1 MLFIG
6 INHMVNAAEKIDK
19 SKREY
24 RPTRLQFPSDLGAHA
39 MVFNFIKY
47 DYDSTFTT
55 IRSNPITAGSI
66 VLPLPQNLEDSL
78 GVKSNAVEL
87 GAQGAAAIG
96 AFSALKNPDLAK
108 QLGVKAGES
117 ITELISDPSGVTG
130 NEALSTLRAASK
142 FVGRNFLDSIAPG
155 LGAAA
160 DVATGTA
167 VNPHTTLDF
176 DGVNLKQHTLQWT
189 LSPRSERES
198 TALKDILNTF
208 RRNML
213 PEYTG
218 LLGSE
223 QLAPRALMKYPNLV
237 KVNFIGVDQDHFY
250 RFKPCMIQGMT
261 VQYTQ
266 GNGVTLLKGGRPS
279 VVSVIVTLLEASP
292 HTKDDYSIGFNQG
305 GR

>member
-1 MLFIG
+1 
-6 INHMVNAAEKIDK
+6 MVNAAEKIDK

-47 DYDSTFTT
+47 DYDSTFGT

-87 GAQGAAAIG
+87 GAQGAMAIN
-96 AFSALKNPDLAK
+96 AFKTLGNPDLAK
-108 QLGVKAGES
+108 ELGTQAGQG
-117 ITELISDPSGVTG
+117 IMELINNPAKITDSD
-130 NEALSTLRAASK
+130 ALSTLRAAGK
-142 FVGRNFLDSIAPG
+142 FIGRNFLDSIAPG

-208 RRNML
+208 RKNML
-213 PEYTG
+213 PEYSG
-218 LLGSE
+218 LLGTD
-223 QLAPRALMKYPNLV
+223 QLVPRALMKYPNLV
-237 KVNFIGVDQDHFY
+237 KVNFIGIDEDHFY

-279 VVSVIVTLLEASP
+279 VVSVIITLIEASP
-292 HTKDDYSIGFNQG
+292 HTKEDYTVGSLDQRGL
-305 GR
+305 

>member
-1 MLFIG
+1 
-6 INHMVNAAEKIDK
+6 MVNAAEKIDK
-19 SKREY
+19 SKNEFRHS
-24 RPTRLQFPSDLGAHA
+24 RLQFPSDLGAHA
-39 MVFNFIKY
+39 MVFNFVKY
-47 DYDSTFTT
+47 DYDSTFGT

-96 AFSALKNPDLAK
+96 AFNIISNPDVAGAFGK
-108 QLGVKAGES
+108 QAAQGVM
-117 ITELISDPSGVTG
+117 ELIKTPLNISDG
-130 NEALSTLRAASK
+130 EALSTLRAAGK

-189 LSPRSERES
+189 LSPRNERES

-213 PEYTG
+213 PEYSG
-218 LLGSE
+218 LLGTE

-292 HTKDDYSIGFNQG
+292 HTKEDYSVGFNQG